1 MTYEVK
7 QRKRQELF
15 RKSITSKGCKYI
27 LDDSE
32 SVEVL
37 EPQEL
42 REEMKNRINNM
53 FNLYINYGS

>member
-7 QRKRQELF
+7 QRKQQELF
-15 RKSITSKGCKYI
+15 RKSITSKGFKYI

-53 FNLYINYGS
+53 FNLYINYGN